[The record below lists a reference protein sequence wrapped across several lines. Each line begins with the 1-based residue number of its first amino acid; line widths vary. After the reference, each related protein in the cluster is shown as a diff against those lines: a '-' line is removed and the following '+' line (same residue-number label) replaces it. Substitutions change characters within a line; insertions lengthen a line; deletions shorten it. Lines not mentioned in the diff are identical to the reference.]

1 MEMYVIARFSK
12 KTVGEQRHFMPAAT
26 VKVEGKCR
34 NDAHQ
39 HLCPQGDIQHTP
51 ATLEDSLRLTNEFPS
66 HIVQML
72 FKLLILC
79 WPWDVCASPFRA
91 YLSSI

>member
-1 MEMYVIARFSK
+1 MEMYVTARVSK
-12 KTVGEQRHFMPAAT
+12 KTVGEHRHCMPATT
-26 VKVEGKCR
+26 VKVEGKCK
-34 NDAHQ
+34 NDAYQ

-51 ATLEDSLRLTNEFPS
+51 ATLEDSVRLTNEFPS

-79 WPWDVCASPFRA
+79 WALGYVCKPF
-91 YLSSI
+91 